1 MISTKSLPLLTILIE
16 KKKIFFPIIAAMIS
30 NNEAKRISVEEDS
43 CQYFYQTGITSEENR
58 QLN

>member
-16 KKKIFFPIIAAMIS
+16 KKIFFPIIAPMIS
-30 NNEAKRISVEEDS
+30 NDEAKRISLEEDS
-43 CQYFYQTGITSEENR
+43 CQYFYQTGITSEEKR